1 MNTKQNHMIRRAD
14 NPEGGTGKAWTWSK
28 LL

>member
-1 MNTKQNHMIRRAD
+1 MIRRAD

-28 LL
+28 LR